1 MLSPSDAWITGTI
14 RRFTVS
20 PDYRADRPI
29 SLVEDICRYALTKD
43 IDLATSNLSPD
54 ELAGLLAIDGSITQ
68 RRPSMEIEIRLRQL
82 GLIER
87 NGMSR
92 LPTRTKRGN
101 DVVNEAG
108 LLPPEK

>member
-1 MLSPSDAWITGTI
+1 M
-14 RRFTVS
+14 
-20 PDYRADRPI
+20 
-29 SLVEDICRYALTKD
+29 TKD
-43 IDLATSNLSPD
+43 IDLAASDLSPD

-101 DVVNEAG
+101 DLAKEAG
-108 LLPPEK
+108 RLPSEN

>member
-1 MLSPSDAWITGTI
+1 MQVLPP
-14 RRFTVS
+14 RRRRTHESLVRSTVS
-20 PDYRADRPI
+20 RFPLIIVRT
-29 SLVEDICRYALTKD
+29 VGHALIKD
-43 IDLATSNLSPD
+43 IDLAASDLNPD

-101 DVVNEAG
+101 D
-108 LLPPEK
+108 LLKEGRAAAV

>member
-1 MLSPSDAWITGTI
+1 MAASD
-14 RRFTVS
+14 
-20 PDYRADRPI
+20 
-29 SLVEDICRYALTKD
+29 
-43 IDLATSNLSPD
+43 LSPD

-101 DVVNEAG
+101 DLVMEAG
-108 LLPPEK
+108 RLRSEQ

>member
-1 MLSPSDAWITGTI
+1 
-14 RRFTVS
+14 
-20 PDYRADRPI
+20 
-29 SLVEDICRYALTKD
+29 
-43 IDLATSNLSPD
+43 
-54 ELAGLLAIDGSITQ
+54 LLAIDGSITQ

-101 DVVNEAG
+101 DLVKEGRAAAV
-108 LLPPEK
+108 

>member
-1 MLSPSDAWITGTI
+1 MAASD
-14 RRFTVS
+14 
-20 PDYRADRPI
+20 
-29 SLVEDICRYALTKD
+29 
-43 IDLATSNLSPD
+43 LSPD

-101 DVVNEAG
+101 DLVMEVGRLRSEQ
-108 LLPPEK
+108 